1 MKIKGSG
8 VTLELNSEEAE
19 ALTKLI
25 GSLTYDQSK
34 KIFNLTDIQFKVLGE
49 MNVDFVKYFEG
60 TT

>member
-25 GSLTYDQSK
+25 GALTYDQSK
-34 KIFNLTDIQFKVLGE
+34 KIFNLTDIQFKVLSE
-49 MNVDFVKYFEG
+49 MNVDFVKYFDVA
-60 TT
+60 T

>member
-1 MKIKGSG
+1 LKIKGSG

>member
-34 KIFNLTDIQFKVLGE
+34 KIFNLKF
-49 MNVDFVKYFEG
+49 
-60 TT
+60 

>member
-49 MNVDFVKYFEG
+49 MNVDFVKFFDE